1 MTRRHPE
8 ARGETVPRPPI
19 GACAG
24 GPASATR
31 CAAGVPATS
40 GPTRGVAVGAG
51 RAADRTPTRAR
62 GGVASVRA
70 GTVPADPRR
79 SAAAVAALA
88 AVLLAGS
95 AAAQQRL
102 LTLDDIYHPDRR
114 VDFSGEVPAGL
125 EWISDSH
132 YLLTDP
138 DPGGGPADLTAV
150 DAATGAAEPLLDGAA
165 LEQALADLPGVSAS
179 AARRRPRLVW
189 NADHSAAVMNLSND
203 LYLLERR
210 GADDLRVRR
219 LTRGPAAESMPSFS
233 PDGRLVAFVRGH
245 DLAVADADTGREW
258 TLTEGGDGVRLL
270 NGELDWVYQEEI
282 YGRGNFKG
290 YWWSPDSSRL
300 AYLQTDESPVEAFT
314 VVDHLPYRLGLEQ
327 TNYPK
332 AGDRNPIVRLGVVP
346 AAGGDTVWADLG
358 RYTPTDRLL
367 VSVGWRPDGGRVA
380 FQVQNREQTWLD
392 LNLADPGTGAVTQLF
407 RETTPAWVGV
417 HGDPLWLEDG
427 SFLWLSERTGW
438 KHLYRYEADGA
449 LAGQVT
455 DGEWELRTLHG
466 VDEETGRVYFSG
478 TRRSPV
484 GGDVYRVDLDGGD
497 LTRLSERPGTHT
509 ARFSPGF
516 KWYLDTW
523 SDVETPPQVR
533 LHAAADGAEVRTVAE
548 NRVAA
553 LGDYRLSRPE
563 FLQVEARDGF
573 VMEAMLVRPPDF
585 DPARRHPVF
594 QHTYGGPHAQ
604 QVRNRWGGSAGLFY
618 QLLAQH
624 GIVVWVLD
632 NRTASG
638 KGAVS
643 TWPVYQQ
650 FGKQELA
657 DIEDGVAW
665 LRGQPW
671 VDADRI
677 GIEGWS
683 YGGFMTSYALT
694 HSTSFAMGI
703 AGGTVT
709 DWRDYDTIYT
719 ERYMRTPQNNPD
731 GYRESSPRFNAAD
744 LHGAL
749 LLVHGTMDD
758 NVHLQNTLQFVYE
771 LQKAGKQFDLML
783 YPRSRHG
790 ITDPHQNAHLR
801 RTMLDFIL
809 EHLQP
814 TSGGG

>member
-8 ARGETVPRPPI
+8 ARVETAPRPRP
-19 GACAG
+19 GEQVAV
-24 GPASATR
+24 PA
-31 CAAGVPATS
+31 AAGLPLA
-40 GPTRGVAVGAG
+40 GAG
-51 RAADRTPTRAR
+51 RRAT
-62 GGVASVRA
+62 ASA
-70 GTVPADPRR
+70 G
-79 SAAAVAALA
+79 VAALA
-88 AVLLAGS
+88 AVLLTGS

-114 VDFSGEVPAGL
+114 VDFSGDVPAGL
-125 EWISDSH
+125 AWLSDTH
-132 YLLTDP
+132 YLRTDRE
-138 DPGGGPADLTAV
+138 PGGGPADLTAV
-150 DAATGAAEPLLDGAA
+150 DAVTGAAEPLVDGAA
-165 LEQALADLPGVSAS
+165 LERALADLPGMS
-179 AARRRPRLVW
+179 AATARRAARRPRLVW
-189 NADHSAAVMNLSND
+189 NADHSAAIMNLSND
-203 LYLLERR
+203 LHLLERR

-233 PDGRLVAFVRGH
+233 PDGRLVAFVRDH
-245 DLAVADADTGREW
+245 DLAVADVDTGRERA
-258 TLTEGGDGVRLL
+258 LTEGGDGVRLL

-332 AGDRNPIVRLGVVP
+332 AGDRNPIVRLGVAP

-367 VSVGWRPDGGRVA
+367 VSVGWTPDGGRVA

-392 LNLADPGTGAVTQLF
+392 LNLADPGTGAVTRLF

-438 KHLYRYEADGA
+438 KHLYRHEADGTP
-449 LAGQVT
+449 AGQIT

-466 VDEETGRVYFSG
+466 VDEESGRVYFSG

-484 GGDVYRVDLDGGD
+484 GGDVYRVDLDGRN
-497 LTRLSERPGTHT
+497 LTRLSERPGTHG

-516 KWYLDTW
+516 TWYLDTW

-533 LHAAADGAEVRTVAE
+533 LHAADDGAEVRAVAE

-585 DPARRHPVF
+585 DPGRRYPVF

-604 QVRNRWGGSAGLFY
+604 QVRNRWGGTAGLFH

-809 EHLQP
+809 EHLRP
-814 TSGGG
+814 TGGG